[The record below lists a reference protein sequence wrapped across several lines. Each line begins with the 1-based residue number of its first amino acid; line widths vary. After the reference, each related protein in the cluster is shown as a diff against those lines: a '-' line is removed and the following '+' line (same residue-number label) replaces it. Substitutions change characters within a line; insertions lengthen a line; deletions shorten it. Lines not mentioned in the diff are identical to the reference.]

1 MRGSCDML
9 RRHPLVTMTPVELNA
24 LPEYSC
30 SLPTGTTIGKRW
42 RKRIP
47 YYTNQPLQ
55 CWLVAEYVDHPDP
68 NLTGIKWRQ
77 VVLVNRFGFP
87 VNP

>member
-1 MRGSCDML
+1 MA
-9 RRHPLVTMTPVELNA
+9 RHPLVTMTPEELKK

-42 RKRIP
+42 RRRIP

-55 CWLVAEYVDHPDP
+55 CWLVAEYVPHPDP
-68 NLTGIKWRQ
+68 DLTGIKWRQ
-77 VVLVNRFGFP
+77 VVLVDRFGFP
-87 VNP
+87 VSAC